1 VFTPGD
7 FYAYKLSRYCAEEEE
22 EEEEEECKLLL

>member
-22 EEEEEECKLLL
+22 EEEECKLLL